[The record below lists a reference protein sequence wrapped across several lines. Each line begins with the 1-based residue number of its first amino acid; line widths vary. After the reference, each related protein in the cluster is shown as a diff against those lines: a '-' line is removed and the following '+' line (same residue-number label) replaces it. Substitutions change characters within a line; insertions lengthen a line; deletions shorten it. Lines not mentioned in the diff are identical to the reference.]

1 MPAISLE
8 GVSKKYRIYRRRQ
21 DRLREAL
28 SLGRSKRSHDF
39 WALRDI
45 DLRVEQGVSLGLLG
59 RNGAGK
65 STLLQVIAGVL
76 EPSTGSVRTE
86 GRISALLQLGAG
98 FNREFTGRENAIM
111 NGLLLGIERRQMLKR
126 MDEIEAFADIGEFM
140 DQPVKNYSSGMRARL
155 GFAVAVNVEPDILLV
170 DETLSVG
177 DGIFRAMGIQK
188 MRELQESG
196 ATIIFV
202 SHSTR
207 MVKNFCTEA
216 ALLQRGS
223 LVAHGDV
230 SETADYYQAL
240 ISNAAAQREERGR
253 GRGRPLEL
261 DLDDDDGFEP
271 PDFKE
276 DSRRGTPHLRHGT
289 GEAKIHN
296 VEILNGHGEPA
307 DLVAPDSTMIVRVH
321 LQYKENV
328 KDSVLGITFRNRTGL
343 EVFAT
348 NTNLE
353 KAPIKTRR
361 AGDRIVVD
369 FGIQAPLRHGPYSVA
384 AAVSRGRNK
393 DVYLDWIDVAAAFEI
408 APPTGRGAF
417 LGMVHLPTE
426 VTVFEQERADNPEQS
441 A

>member
-8 GVSKKYRIYRRRQ
+8 GVSKKYRIYPHRR

-45 DLRVEQGVSLGLLG
+45 DLKVEPGVSLGLLG

-76 EPSTGSVRTE
+76 QPTTGSVHTE

-98 FNREFTGRENAIM
+98 FNRDFTGRENAVM
-111 NGLLLGIERRQMLKR
+111 NGLLLGIERRRMLER

-177 DGIFRAMGIQK
+177 DGVFRAMGIQK

-207 MVKNFCTEA
+207 MVQNFCTEA
-216 ALLQRGS
+216 ALLQKGS

-230 SETADYYQAL
+230 SETADYYEAL
-240 ISNAAAQREERGR
+240 LSNAAAQKENLKPGR
-253 GRGRPLEL
+253 TSPSETEP
-261 DLDDDDGFEP
+261 DGFEL

-276 DSRRGTPHLRHGT
+276 ETEPGSQPLRHGT

-296 VEILNGHGEPA
+296 VEILDGRGEPTG
-307 DLVAPDSTMIVRVH
+307 LVAPDSNVVVRVH
-321 LQYKENV
+321 LQYAEDV
-328 KDSVLGITFRNRTGL
+328 KDSVLGIAFRNKTGL

-348 NTNLE
+348 NTHLE
-353 KAPIKTRR
+353 KTPIKQRR
-361 AGDRIVVD
+361 AGDRVIVD
-369 FGIQAPLRHGPYSVA
+369 FNLKPSLRQGPYSVA
-384 AAVSRGRNK
+384 ASVSRGRSK
-393 DVYLDWIDVAAAFEI
+393 DAYLDWIAVAATFEI
-408 APPTGRGAF
+408 ASPTGRSAYPGI
-417 LGMVHLPTE
+417 VHLPTE
-426 VTVFEQERADNPEQS
+426 VTFFEQERADTPDQS

>member
-8 GVSKKYRIYRRRQ
+8 GVSKKYRIYPHRR

-45 DLRVEQGVSLGLLG
+45 DLKVDPGVSLGLLG

-76 EPSTGSVRTE
+76 QPSTGSVMTD

-98 FNREFTGRENAIM
+98 FNREFTGRENAVM
-111 NGLLLGIERRQMLKR
+111 NGLLLGIERRQMLRR

-177 DGIFRAMGIQK
+177 DGVFRAMGIQK

-196 ATIIFV
+196 ATIVFV
-202 SHSTR
+202 SHSTK
-207 MVKNFCTEA
+207 MVRDFCTEA
-216 ALLQRGS
+216 ALLQKGN
-223 LVAHGDV
+223 LVLHGDV
-230 SETADYYQAL
+230 GETADYYEAL
-240 ISNAAAQREERGR
+240 LSNAAAQRQDRKPG
-253 GRGRPLEL
+253 GARPSEA
-261 DLDDDDGFEP
+261 EP
-271 PDFKE
+271 EGGVKSPDFEKKNQR
-276 DSRRGTPHLRHGT
+276 DTLPLRHGT

-296 VEILNGHGEPA
+296 VEILNSRGEPA
-307 DLVAPDSTMIVRVH
+307 SLVAPDSTMIVRVH
-321 LQYKENV
+321 LQYEENV
-328 KDSVLGITFRNRTGL
+328 KDGILSIAFRNRTGL

-353 KAPIKTRR
+353 KTPIKMRR

-369 FGIQAPLRHGPYSVA
+369 FKLRPSLRHGPYSVA
-384 AAVSRGRNK
+384 TAVSRGRSK
-393 DVYLDWIDVAAAFEI
+393 DVYLDWIGVATTFEI
-408 APPTGRGAF
+408 APPTQRGAY

-426 VTVFEQERADNPEQS
+426 VTIFEQERADIPDQS